1 MTVLLIFLD
10 GIGLGEDAPDRNP
23 FAVADTPIL
32 HALAGGARWL
42 QSTPRTVSEQAKA
55 IFLPTDPRLGVAG
68 RPQSASGQAAIMT
81 GVNVPQLIGEH
92 YGPRPNQPIRDILE
106 AGNLYKTLTA
116 AGLSAALL
124 DAYPPDFFASVERGK
139 RLLSSLQY
147 AVYSAGVQ
155 IRTQADYESGQA
167 ISADFLGEGWRE
179 FLGFPDAPLYDE
191 AGAADLLVRLAQPH
205 DFAMF
210 STWITDEIGHRGPF
224 ERGVAYLERFDRILA
239 HVLRR
244 WDYDRDLLLITSD
257 HGNMED
263 LSIRQHTT
271 NDVPTVAVGAG
282 RERFAEAFGALTDI
296 TPAILRVLGVS

>member
-1 MTVLLIFLD
+1 MHVLLIFLD

-23 FAVADTPIL
+23 FAVAQTPTL

-42 QSTPRTVSEQAKA
+42 QSTPRTVSEQA

-68 RPQSASGQAAIMT
+68 RPQSASGQATIMT
-81 GVNVPQLIGEH
+81 GINVPQVIGEH
-92 YGPRPNQPIRDILE
+92 YGPRPTQPIRDIVA

-116 AGLSAALL
+116 AGLSTALL

-139 RLLSSLQY
+139 RLLSSLQF
-147 AVYSAGVQ
+147 AVHTAGVP
-155 IRTQADYESGQA
+155 IRTQADYFAGQA
-167 ISADFLGEGWRE
+167 ISPDFLGEGWRE

-191 AGAADLLVRLAQPH
+191 ASAADLLVRLAQQH
-205 DFAMF
+205 DFSMF

-224 ERGVAYLERFDRILA
+224 ERGVEYLERFDRILA
-239 HVLRR
+239 HMLRQ
-244 WDYDRDLLLITSD
+244 WDLEHDLLLITSD

-263 LSIRQHTT
+263 LSIRQHTM
-271 NDVPTVAVGAG
+271 NDIPTVAIGAG
-282 RERFAEAFGALTDI
+282 RERFAEAFTALTDI